1 MQVDELVEA
10 VEALTKVRHIMVD
23 TDNGPRWAT
32 GEPRLKQLQEAVYVS
47 MGDRGGPGGLKSE
60 RSLLSGD
67 ALHRAV
73 TINTQIGDWCR
84 MGRVPVTRDPITD
97 LDAWG
102 AHRVA
107 LEDRAD
113 DWHIQQL
120 EKWAR
125 EIDGMFDRP
134 RTVDITT
141 SCPVCGERSYE
152 DDSGDICSW
161 PLKATADPFKVECRS
176 CGVTWDGPDA
186 AEELADEIGVTR
198 V

>member
-1 MQVDELVEA
+1 MDELVEA
-10 VEALTKVRHIMVD
+10 VEALTKVRHVMID
-23 TDNGPRWAT
+23 TDDGPRWAT

-73 TINTQIGDWCR
+73 TIHSQIGDWCR
-84 MGRVPVTRDPITD
+84 MDGAPVTRDPITD
-97 LDAWG
+97 LDAWC
-102 AHRVA
+102 AARFA
-107 LEDRAD
+107 LDERDD

-125 EIDGMFDRP
+125 EIDSMFNRP

-152 DDSGDICSW
+152 DDNGDICSW
-161 PLKATADPFKVECRS
+161 PLKATAEPFRVECRS

>member
-10 VEALTKVRHIMVD
+10 VEALTRVRHVMID

-60 RSLLSGD
+60 RSLLSSD
-67 ALHRAV
+67 ALHRGV

-84 MGRVPVTRDPITD
+84 MDRVPVTRDPITD
-97 LDAWG
+97 LEAWC
-102 AHRVA
+102 AHRVSLA
-107 LEDRAD
+107 DRAD

-125 EIDGMFDRP
+125 EIDGMFNRP

-141 SCPVCGERSYE
+141 PCPVCGEKYYE
-152 DDSGDICSW
+152 GDDGEQCVW
-161 PLKATADPFKVECRS
+161 PLKGYADPFKVECRA
-176 CGVTWDGPDA
+176 CGISWDGPDA

>member
-60 RSLLSGD
+60 RSLLSSD
-67 ALHRAV
+67 ALHRGV

-84 MGRVPVTRDPITD
+84 MDRVPVTRDPITD
-97 LDAWG
+97 LEAWC
-102 AHRVA
+102 AHRVGLA
-107 LEDRAD
+107 DRAD

-125 EIDGMFDRP
+125 EIDSMFNRP

-141 SCPVCGERSYE
+141 SCPVCGERSYR
-152 DDSGDICSW
+152 DANGDICSW
-161 PLKATADPFKVECRS
+161 PLKATAEPFKVECRA
-176 CGVTWDGPDA
+176 CGISWDGPDA

>member
-1 MQVDELVEA
+1 MDDLIEA
-10 VEALTKVRHIMVD
+10 VEALTKVRHVMID
-23 TDNGPRWAT
+23 TDDGPRWAT
-32 GEPRLKQLQEAVYVS
+32 GEPRLKQLQEAVYAS
-47 MGDRGGPGGLKSE
+47 MGDRGGAGGLKSE
-60 RSLLSGD
+60 RSLLSSD
-67 ALHRAV
+67 ALYRASV
-73 TINTQIGDWCR
+73 IQSQIGDWCR
-84 MGRVPVTRDPITD
+84 MESVKPTRDPIIDLEAWCQVRITD
-97 LDAWG
+97 PK
-102 AHRVA
+102 RP
-107 LEDRAD
+107 D

-125 EIDGMFDRP
+125 EIDGMFNRP

-152 DDSGDICSW
+152 DDNGDICTW

-176 CGVTWDGPDA
+176 CGITWDGPDA